1 MKKWGYEVKWTIDNG
16 QLTIDNGQLTITRFY
31 YLSVVYLIVD
41 F

>member
-16 QLTIDNGQLTITRFY
+16 QLTITRFY
-31 YLSVVYLIVD
+31 YLTVVYLIVD